1 VFFDDILIY
10 NQSLDEHVV
19 HLQQVLQL
27 LRQEHWQ
34 VKMFKCS
41 FATRQISYLGYVI
54 SEQGV
59 STCPDKVKV
68 VSEWLIP
75 CVKDL
80 RSFLGLAG
88 YYRKFVKNFGVIS
101 RPLTDLLKQH
111 TVFVWTTDHG
121 VAFQT
126 LKTTLVQAPIL
137 ALPDFA
143 KPFHIGTDASDIG
156 VGAMLMQDHHP
167 LAFVSKSL
175 GPRLRGLSTY
185 EKYVAI
191 LLAVEQW
198 RSYLQFQEFVIA
210 TDHKSLSHL
219 NEQRLHTF

>member
-54 SEQGV
+54 SEQGM

-101 RPLTDLLKQH
+101 RPID
-111 TVFVWTTDHG
+111 
-121 VAFQT
+121 
-126 LKTTLVQAPIL
+126 
-137 ALPDFA
+137 
-143 KPFHIGTDASDIG
+143 
-156 VGAMLMQDHHP
+156 
-167 LAFVSKSL
+167 
-175 GPRLRGLSTY
+175 
-185 EKYVAI
+185 
-191 LLAVEQW
+191 
-198 RSYLQFQEFVIA
+198 
-210 TDHKSLSHL
+210 
-219 NEQRLHTF
+219 